1 MSQVSGFG
9 LPSAAEFPATP
20 TPPVGQDARELTR
33 KVAIAVHELNRVN
46 FAGEGREITFTVDRT
61 THLPVISVLDTQSRE
76 VIRQW
81 PTEYVLQVARNEN
94 STTR

>member
-1 MSQVSGFG
+1 MGRVSGLG
-9 LPSAAEFPATP
+9 LPSATEFPAAP
-20 TPPVGQDARELTR
+20 TPPGGQDVRELTR
-33 KVAIAVHELNRVN
+33 RVAIAVHELNRVN

-94 STTR
+94 STAR

>member
-9 LPSAAEFPATP
+9 LPSAAEFPAAP

-61 THLPVISVLDTQSRE
+61 THLPVISVLDKQSGE

-94 STTR
+94 STAR